1 MATGRQLRDGIP
13 TIKQHYKVDI
23 NWRKTLRDREVTV
36 AKDHKEIM
44 ARKSTYRKC
53 SPLLPGT
60 KVRVQNQANR
70 EWDRTGTVIEA
81 LRYRQYTIRLDGSG
95 RLSRRNRV
103 HLKPIHDPKLATPF
117 VQPVPRTSPTS
128 STTADHPLR
137 RSSRPSKKPD
147 FYCGQVKE

>member
-1 MATGRQLRDGIP
+1 
-13 TIKQHYKVDI
+13 
-23 NWRKTLRDREVTV
+23 
-36 AKDHKEIM
+36 M

-70 EWDRTGTVIEA
+70 EWDRTGTVVEV

-103 HLKPIHDPKLATPF
+103 HLKPIHDLKRATPL
-117 VQPVPRTSPTS
+117 VQPVPLVPKTSPTNS
-128 STTADHPLR
+128 ATADHPLR